1 MLSAIS
7 QLADPR
13 DHGSTL
19 GLSQSLGSL
28 ARIVGP
34 MWGGWVFDAFGIRVP
49 MVAAAVLMLIAC
61 LLSVRAFRGVLTHTA
76 MEPAR

>member
-1 MLSAIS
+1 MLSAIW

-13 DHGSTL
+13 DQGSTL

-61 LLSVRAFRGVLTHTA
+61 LLSVRAFRGVLTHAA